1 MKWRVT
7 YDIITEE
14 SAANGD
20 IAEDGF
26 INADGERVA
35 AVIGAETP
43 GVGMTLRQALRFVTP
58 QEDIGRCLI
67 EIDATDHFT
76 DAEGEKRCALHPP
89 GNITPASYRRLCRLL
104 EVRHNG

>member
-14 SAANGD
+14 SAAEGD
-20 IAEDGF
+20 IAEGGF
-26 INADGERVA
+26 INAEGERVA

-58 QEDIGRCLI
+58 QEDVGSWLS
-67 EIDATDHFT
+67 EVDATGHFT

-89 GNITPASYRRLCRLL
+89 RNITEASYGRLCRLL
-104 EVRHNG
+104 GVRRNG